1 MVEVWQ
7 LKHGKSA
14 SVQDNDNVPVALLV
28 SQRESNAIAV
38 CASAAKKFNF
48 WRQSNNGN
56 QRDARMYIPDKP
68 INPFFETLPMDSRD
82 TINADTQD
90 SPLIAP
96 PSRKKR
102 KSRWPMVLIV
112 LALAGASIYYLNSE
126 EATVADQPLVSTV
139 EIGSIINTISS
150 AGTVKPSNFVDV
162 GAQVSGQLEKL
173 YVEVGDVV
181 EEGQILAEIDARSQQ
196 SRVDASRSAIEAQE
210 AQIASRRASLE
221 LARTNKER
229 QERLMA
235 ANATSQQDY
244 DTAVANLANAEASL
258 IQLEKQ
264 IQQSRASLLSDET
277 ELEYTR
283 IYAPLAGTVV
293 SIEMNEGR
301 TLNANQNA
309 PTILRIAD
317 LTLMTV
323 EAEISEADIG
333 SLKKGMEIYFTT
345 LSGGTRRWTGE
356 LRQILPTPVVTS
368 NVVLYTGLFDVQN
381 QDGTLLP
388 EMTAQ
393 VFFITSAAR
402 DVLTVPLGALTFV
415 DPEQLRNDAAA
426 GANGEGP
433 VPAGVQ
439 RPAGAAQRPGG
450 AGQRPAGAGRRPQ
463 GNQLTGDLPAR
474 RPALALVLKEDG
486 TEEQRRVVVGVTSRI
501 NAEVIN
507 GLQEGEQVISGII
520 QAAAAAP
527 ANTEGFRRPGG
538 FPGGF
543 P

>member
-1 MVEVWQ
+1 
-7 LKHGKSA
+7 
-14 SVQDNDNVPVALLV
+14 
-28 SQRESNAIAV
+28 
-38 CASAAKKFNF
+38 
-48 WRQSNNGN
+48 
-56 QRDARMYIPDKP
+56 
-68 INPFFETLPMDSRD
+68 MDSQD
-82 TINADTQD
+82 TFNADTQD

-102 KSRWPMVLIV
+102 KRRWPLVLIV
-112 LALAGASIYYLNSE
+112 LAIAGSGIYYLNME
-126 EATVADQPLVSTV
+126 EKVAADQPLISTV
-139 EIGSIINTISS
+139 EFGSIINTISS

-210 AQIASRRASLE
+210 AQVASRRASLE
-221 LARTNKER
+221 LAKTNKER

-244 DTAVANLANAEASL
+244 DTAVSTLANAEASL

-415 DPEQLRNDAAA
+415 EVEQPNGAAMPRD
-426 GANGEGP
+426 NGEGA

-439 RPAGAAQRPGG
+439 RPAGAGQRPAG

-463 GNQLTGDLPAR
+463 ASQLSGDLPAR

-486 TEEQRRVVVGVTSRI
+486 TEEQRRVMVGVTSRI

-527 ANTEGFRRPGG
+527 ANAERFRPGGG

-543 P
+543 

>member
-1 MVEVWQ
+1 
-7 LKHGKSA
+7 
-14 SVQDNDNVPVALLV
+14 
-28 SQRESNAIAV
+28 
-38 CASAAKKFNF
+38 
-48 WRQSNNGN
+48 
-56 QRDARMYIPDKP
+56 MYIPNKP
-68 INPFFETLPMDSRD
+68 INSFFETLPMDSRD

-112 LALAGASIYYLNSE
+112 LALVGGSIYYLNSE
-126 EATVADQPLVSTV
+126 EATVADQPLISTV

-221 LARTNKER
+221 LAKTNKER

-235 ANATSQQDY
+235 ANATSQQDF
-244 DTAVANLANAEASL
+244 DTAVASLANAEASL

-317 LTLMTV
+317 LSLMTV

-402 DVLTVPLGALTFV
+402 NVLTVPLGALTFV
-415 DPEQLRNDAAA
+415 DPEQLRNGAAA

-439 RPAGAAQRPGG
+439 RPAGAAQRPAG

-463 GNQLTGDLPAR
+463 GNQLSGDLPAR
-474 RPALALVLKEDG
+474 RPALTRVLKEDG
-486 TEEQRRVVVGVTSRI
+486 TEEERRVVVGVTSRVS
-501 NAEVIN
+501 AEVIT

-543 P
+543 

>member
-1 MVEVWQ
+1 
-7 LKHGKSA
+7 
-14 SVQDNDNVPVALLV
+14 
-28 SQRESNAIAV
+28 
-38 CASAAKKFNF
+38 
-48 WRQSNNGN
+48 
-56 QRDARMYIPDKP
+56 
-68 INPFFETLPMDSRD
+68 MDSQA
-82 TINADTQD
+82 TLNADTQD

-102 KSRWPMVLIV
+102 KRRWPVVLMVLAI
-112 LALAGASIYYLNSE
+112 AGGGIYFLNSDE
-126 EATVADQPLVSTV
+126 QAEADKPLISTV
-139 EIGSIINTISS
+139 EFGSIINTISS
-150 AGTVKPSNFVDV
+150 AGTVKPSSFVDV

-173 YVEVGDVV
+173 YVEVGDTV
-181 EEGQILAEIDARSQQ
+181 EEGQLLAEIDARSQQ
-196 SRVDASRSAIEAQE
+196 SRVEASRSAIEAQE
-210 AQIASRRASLE
+210 AQIDSRKASLE
-221 LARTNKER
+221 LAKTNAQR

-235 ANATSQQDY
+235 ANATSQQDF

-264 IQQSRASLLSDET
+264 IQQSRSSLLSDET

-283 IYAPLAGTVV
+283 IYAPIAGTVV

-333 SLKKGMEIYFTT
+333 SLKKGMDIYFTT
-345 LSGGTRRWTGE
+345 LSGGTRRWNGE

-381 QDGTLLP
+381 EDGTLLP

-402 DVLTVPLGALTFV
+402 DVLTVPLGALTFI
-415 DPEQLRNDAAA
+415 DPEQMREGAAP
-426 GANGEGP
+426 GATGEGP
-433 VPAGVQ
+433 APAAI
-439 RPAGAAQRPGG
+439 RPAG
-450 AGQRPAGAGRRPQ
+450 AGQRPAGAGQRPAGARRPQ
-463 GNQLTGDLPAR
+463 GNLASGEMPAR
-474 RPALALVLKEDG
+474 RFATARVLKGDG
-486 TEEQRRVVVGVTSRI
+486 TEEQRRVVVGVTSRV
-501 NAEVIN
+501 NAEIIN
-507 GLQEGEQVISGII
+507 GLEQGEQVVAGII
-520 QAAAAAP
+520 QATSAAP
-527 ANTEGFRRPGG
+527 ANNEGFRPGG

-543 P
+543 R

>member
-1 MVEVWQ
+1 
-7 LKHGKSA
+7 
-14 SVQDNDNVPVALLV
+14 
-28 SQRESNAIAV
+28 
-38 CASAAKKFNF
+38 
-48 WRQSNNGN
+48 
-56 QRDARMYIPDKP
+56 
-68 INPFFETLPMDSRD
+68 MDSQD
-82 TINADTQD
+82 TLNADTQD

-96 PSRKKR
+96 PSRKRRKR
-102 KSRWPMVLIV
+102 RWPIALII
-112 LALAGASIYYLNSE
+112 LAIAGGGIYYLNRE
-126 EATVADQPLVSTV
+126 EKVAADQPLISTV

-210 AQIASRRASLE
+210 AQVASRRASLE
-221 LARTNKER
+221 LAKTNKER

-317 LTLMTV
+317 LSLMTV

-333 SLKKGMEIYFTT
+333 SLMKGMEIYFTT

-356 LRQILPTPVVTS
+356 LRQILPTPVVTN

-415 DPEQLRNDAAA
+415 DPEQLRNAAA
-426 GANGEGP
+426 GANGERP
-433 VPAGVQ
+433 VPVGVQ
-439 RPAGAAQRPGG
+439 RPDGAAQRPAG
-450 AGQRPAGAGRRPQ
+450 AGQRPAGAGRRNQ
-463 GNQLTGDLPAR
+463 GGQLSGDLPAR
-474 RPALALVLKEDG
+474 RPALVRVLKQDG
-486 TEEQRRVVVGVTSRI
+486 TEEERRVVVGVTSRV

-527 ANTEGFRRPGG
+527 ANTRGFRPGGG

-543 P
+543 

>member
-1 MVEVWQ
+1 M
-7 LKHGKSA
+7 
-14 SVQDNDNVPVALLV
+14 N
-28 SQRESNAIAV
+28 
-38 CASAAKKFNF
+38 
-48 WRQSNNGN
+48 
-56 QRDARMYIPDKP
+56 IPDKHT
-68 INPFFETLPMDSRD
+68 NPFFETLPMDSQD
-82 TINADTQD
+82 NLNADTQD

-102 KSRWPMVLIV
+102 KRRWPLALIV
-112 LALAGASIYYLNSE
+112 LAIAGGGIYYFNSE
-126 EATVADQPLVSTV
+126 EETEADKPLVSTV

-150 AGTVKPSNFVDV
+150 AGTVKPSTFVDV

-181 EEGQILAEIDARSQQ
+181 EEGQLLAEIDARSQQ

-210 AQIASRRASLE
+210 AQVASRRATLD
-221 LARTNKER
+221 LAKTNTQR

-235 ANATSQQDY
+235 ANATSQQDF

-283 IYAPLAGTVV
+283 IYAPLAGTIV

-317 LTLMTV
+317 LTVMTV

-333 SLKKGMEIYFTT
+333 NLKKGMEIYFTT

-381 QDGTLLP
+381 LDGTLLP

-415 DPEQLRNDAAA
+415 DPEQMREGAAA
-426 GANGEGP
+426 AAAANGQGAN
-433 VPAGVQ
+433 PA
-439 RPAGAAQRPGG
+439 RPAG
-450 AGQRPAGAGRRPQ
+450 AGQRPPGAGQRPPGGRRPQ
-463 GNQLTGDLPAR
+463 GNQAAGDANAR
-474 RPALALVLKEDG
+474 RFAVARVLKDDG
-486 TEEQRRVVVGVTSRI
+486 TEEERRVVVGVTSRVS
-501 NAEVIN
+501 AEIIS
-507 GLQEGEQVISGII
+507 GLQAGEQVIAGII

-527 ANTEGFRRPGG
+527 SNPQGFRPPGG

>member
-1 MVEVWQ
+1 
-7 LKHGKSA
+7 
-14 SVQDNDNVPVALLV
+14 
-28 SQRESNAIAV
+28 
-38 CASAAKKFNF
+38 
-48 WRQSNNGN
+48 
-56 QRDARMYIPDKP
+56 MYIPNKP
-68 INPFFETLPMDSRD
+68 INSFSETLPMDSRD

-112 LALAGASIYYLNSE
+112 LALAGGSLYYFNSD
-126 EATVADQPLVSTV
+126 EATVADQPLISTV
-139 EIGSIINTISS
+139 QIGSIINTISS

-173 YVEVGDVV
+173 YV

-221 LARTNKER
+221 LAKTNKER
-229 QERLMA
+229 QERLMV

-317 LTLMTV
+317 LSLMTV

-381 QDGTLLP
+381 QDGSLLP

-415 DPEQLRNDAAA
+415 DPEQMRDGA

-439 RPAGAAQRPGG
+439 RPSGAAQRP
-450 AGQRPAGAGRRPQ
+450 AGAVRRPQ
-463 GNQLTGDLPAR
+463 GSQLSGDLPAQ
-474 RPALALVLKEDG
+474 RPALTRVLKEDG
-486 TEEQRRVVVGVTSRI
+486 TEEERRVVVGVTSRV

-527 ANTEGFRRPGG
+527 ANTEGFRPGGG

-543 P
+543 R